1 MGIISYFL
9 ELQFRSLLRFSF
21 FNLEQNKYSWRP
33 VATWER
39 FWTLKSLNDKKPK
52 IQNQPNTNNKTNK
65 NGLPTVFVILQTI
78 YCVNYL
84 LTVRN
89 LKSDCDV
96 HKHVFQFALAF
107 ISKISQWDVLLLNPH
122 QLPKQLSCS
131 FGKACAVFD
140 FDSHMYP
147 ECVTLKQKTKK
158 ILFFHKSRKS
168 LYASVDNIHLLSF
181 ILKAQS
187 PKRQMVQLTF
197 FINNMILKKKSPYY
211 EEYQTVYS

>member
-1 MGIISYFL
+1 M
-9 ELQFRSLLRFSF
+9 
-21 FNLEQNKYSWRP
+21 
-33 VATWER
+33 
-39 FWTLKSLNDKKPK
+39 KKKQQTNPK
-52 IQNQPNTNNKTNK
+52 NNQTQITKTT

-89 LKSDCDV
+89 LKSDCHV
-96 HKHVFQFALAF
+96 HKHVFQFAFAF

-147 ECVTLKQKTKK
+147 ECVTLKQTNKKK

-168 LYASVDNIHLLSF
+168 LYACVDNIHLLSF

-197 FINNMILKKKSPYY
+197 FINKKKSPYY

>member
-1 MGIISYFL
+1 MGIFSYFL

-21 FNLEQNKYSWRP
+21 FNLEQNKYSWRH

-39 FWTLKSLNDKKPK
+39 FWTPKSLNEKKNPK
-52 IQNQPNTNNKTNK
+52 PTKHIIKQTT

-89 LKSDCDV
+89 LKSDCHV
-96 HKHVFQFALAF
+96 HKHVFQFAFAF

-147 ECVTLKQKTKK
+147 ECVTLKQKKK

-181 ILKAQS
+181 ILMAQS
-187 PKRQMVQLTF
+187 PKRQMV
-197 FINNMILKKKSPYY
+197 
-211 EEYQTVYS
+211 